1 MKVLFL
7 CALLFSTALS
17 YGQQDSLLVRRERE
31 LAEYLNLLRKATN
44 DAEKEAANQV
54 FKDYLLE
61 TIQMGGAFDYPFAQ
75 LKTMG
80 SIQSPDRVFRLFNWN
95 VEQDDESNKYYCFI
109 LHQDERRN
117 TKKIIEL
124 VDNSALLPARP
135 DDILG
140 EDMWYGALYYKI
152 IPVEKSGKTYYTL
165 LGWDGNTNTSN
176 IKLVDALYFAGAH
189 VKLGSPIFKM
199 KDGIYKRVFFE
210 HSERSVMSLNYD
222 FQRQRIIFDHLSPES
237 PGMEG
242 FYEYYVPDMSYDAMQ
257 FVNNKWLLVE
267 DVIGVNSK
275 DPKKIT
281 ISYINESTGEVEEKS
296 VKNTWIDP
304 SNSGSPAG
312 GNQHVAT
319 LPSEPIVA
327 EEPEKKPDEL
337 VFPAVKSQKKPKE
350 EFSTYPYSDIKKRRK
365 KRK

>member
-7 CALLFSTALS
+7 FSALLSVAFS
-17 YGQQDSLLVRRERE
+17 YGQQDSILVRRERY
-31 LAEYLNLLRKATN
+31 LSEYLDGLRKATT
-44 DAEKEAANQV
+44 DAEKETANTV

-61 TIQMGGAFDYPFAQ
+61 TIQIGGAFDYPFAQ
-75 LKTMG
+75 LKTLG
-80 SIQSPDRVFRLFNWN
+80 SIQSPDRVFRMFNWN

-109 LHQDERRN
+109 LHQDLKRK
-117 TKKIIEL
+117 TSKVIEL
-124 VDNSALLPARP
+124 IDNSAMLPARP

-176 IKLVDALYFAGAH
+176 IKLVDALYFAGTH
-189 VKLGSPIFKM
+189 IKLGSPIFKL

-222 FQRQRIIFDHLSPES
+222 SQRQRIIFDHLSPES

-267 DVIGVNSK
+267 DVIGVNGK

-281 ISYINESTGEVEEKS
+281 ISYINPETGEVEEKS
-296 VKNTWIDP
+296 IKNTWVDP
-304 SNSGSPAG
+304 SNEGNPDG
-312 GNQHVAT
+312 GQHVAAM
-319 LPSEPIVA
+319 PNEPIV
-327 EEPEKKPDEL
+327 EKEPETKPAEPA
-337 VFPAVKSQKKPKE
+337 FPAVKKPKNPKE
-350 EFSTYPYSDIKKRRK
+350 EFSTYPYSDMK
-365 KRK
+365 KRKKKRK